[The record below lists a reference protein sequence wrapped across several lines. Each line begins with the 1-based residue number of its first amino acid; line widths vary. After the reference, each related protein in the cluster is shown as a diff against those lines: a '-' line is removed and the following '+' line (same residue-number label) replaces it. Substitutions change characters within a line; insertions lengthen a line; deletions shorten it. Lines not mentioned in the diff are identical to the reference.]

1 MIYAIIIIVFVLLII
16 ATGSGS
22 RENVAVKSSQP
33 QRPPLT
39 DAEREAIR
47 QADEVFDWGTHK
59 AIADGTYTG
68 PLPEHVAFNL
78 WTDLYPNIYHTKIAG
93 INFRRGIRNLAGSYF
108 DAQLVADPKNKHDK
122 NAIKIIN
129 AEDGR
134 HLGFVPAEE
143 TEHVR
148 QFLNNQLPYPC
159 RAHIDEGTEYDEE
172 TDRDRTYLYGC
183 INIHRPT
190 SNPNVS
196 PNL

>member
-78 WTDLYPNIYHTKIAG
+78 WTDLYPNIYHTKIPG
-93 INFRRGIRNLAGSYF
+93 INFRRGIRNLAGS
-108 DAQLVADPKNKHDK
+108 
-122 NAIKIIN
+122 
-129 AEDGR
+129 
-134 HLGFVPAEE
+134 
-143 TEHVR
+143 
-148 QFLNNQLPYPC
+148 
-159 RAHIDEGTEYDEE
+159 
-172 TDRDRTYLYGC
+172 
-183 INIHRPT
+183 
-190 SNPNVS
+190 
-196 PNL
+196 